1 MRMNLYQLMKTIQ
14 KVLVVFC
21 LMLSIPS
28 INAQDT
34 SNPWL
39 VSVGFNAVGLQGDL
53 TGSTSLSESD
63 YKSMSFGVPSLSVF
77 RSIYGGLS
85 LGAQFSFNSLKS
97 ESSVSNTK
105 FSTIEG
111 ALKYGFARDSK
122 VSPFLKA
129 GFGRT
134 SFGIGSENGFN
145 QAPNATD
152 TYFGGAGL
160 SFRLGNKFDAFVES
174 SYRSTQ
180 DAPEGNYFQ
189 HVFGVALKIGG
200 VDTDGDGVYD
210 KNDECPDVPG
220 LEEFAGCPDSDGDG
234 IADKIDACPEK
245 AGTVEMNGC
254 PDSDGDGISDIED
267 ACPDQAGSIE
277 MNGCPDSDGDGINDK
292 DDSCPNEAGPI
303 ENKGC
308 PWGDMDGDGIPD
320 KYDTCPS
327 LGGPASNNGCPEVSE
342 EMISELLSEDS
353 MIRFMASS
361 SVIKGEESKVV
372 LNKIKTILENYPKSK
387 IVVEGYASS
396 DGSNSYNQKL
406 SEARAASVKEALTA
420 LGADASRISTVGYGE
435 DKPIGDNNRA
445 AGRKMNRRVQFSVS
459 KN

>member
-1 MRMNLYQLMKTIQ
+1 MKTIQ
-14 KVLVVFC
+14 KVLIIFS
-21 LMLSIPS
+21 LMLSFQS
-28 INAQDT
+28 INAQDR

-53 TGSTSLSESD
+53 IGSASLSESD

-97 ESSVSNTK
+97 ETNVSDAK

-134 SFGIGSENGFN
+134 SFGIGSDDGFN
-145 QAPNATD
+145 AATNATD

-160 SFRLGNKFDAFVES
+160 SFKLGDKFDAFVES

-189 HVFGVALKIGG
+189 HVFGVALKFGG

-234 IADKIDACPEK
+234 IADKIDACPDK

-254 PDSDGDGISDIED
+254 PDTDGDGISDIED
-267 ACPDQAGSIE
+267 ACPDQAGTVE
-277 MNGCPDSDGDGINDK
+277 MNGCPDSDKDGINDK
-292 DDSCPNEAGPI
+292 DDTCPNEPGPI
-303 ENKGC
+303 ENNGC
-308 PWGDMDGDGIPD
+308 PWGDMDRDGVPD
-320 KYDTCPS
+320 KDDACPS
-327 LGGPASNNGCPEVSE
+327 LGGSASNNGCPEIPE
-342 EMISELLSEDS
+342 DIISELLSESS
-353 MIRFMASS
+353 MIQFMASS
-361 SVIKGEESKVV
+361 SVIKGEESKGV
-372 LNKIKTILENYPKSK
+372 LNKIKTILESYPKSE
-387 IVVEGYASS
+387 IIVEGYASS
-396 DGSNSYNQKL
+396 DGSKAYNQKL

-420 LGADASRISTVGYGE
+420 LGAVGSRISTIGYGE
-435 DKPIGDNNRA
+435 DKPIGDNKRA
-445 AGRKMNRRVQFSVS
+445 AGRKINRRVQFSVS
-459 KN
+459 KK

>member
-1 MRMNLYQLMKTIQ
+1 
-14 KVLVVFC
+14 
-21 LMLSIPS
+21 MLSFTS

-53 TGSTSLSESD
+53 TGSTPLSESD

-85 LGAQFSFNSLKS
+85 LGAQISFNSLKS
-97 ESSVSNTK
+97 ESSSSDAK

-111 ALKYGFARDSK
+111 AVKYGFARDSK

-145 QAPNATD
+145 AAINATD
-152 TYFGGAGL
+152 TYFGGVGL
-160 SFRLGNKFDAFVES
+160 SFKLGDRFGAFLET

-180 DAPEGNYFQ
+180 DAPKGNYFQ
-189 HVFGVALKIGG
+189 HVFGVALKFGG

-210 KNDECPDVPG
+210 KSDECPDIPG

-234 IADKIDACPEK
+234 IADKIDACPDK

-254 PDSDGDGISDIED
+254 PDSDGDGISDLED
-267 ACPDQAGSIE
+267 ACPEQAGSVE
-277 MNGCPDSDGDGINDK
+277 MSGCPDSDGDGINDK
-292 DDSCPNEAGPI
+292 DDSCPDEAGPI

-308 PWGDMDGDGIPD
+308 PWGDMDGDGILD
-320 KYDTCPS
+320 KDDACPS
-327 LGGPASNNGCPEVSE
+327 KSGPGSNNGCPEISE
-342 EMISELLSEDS
+342 EIISELLTEGS
-353 MIRFMASS
+353 MVRFMASS
-361 SVIKGEESKVV
+361 SVINTEESKEV
-372 LNKIKTILENYPKSK
+372 LNKIKMILESYPKSE
-387 IVVEGYASS
+387 IVIEGYASS
-396 DGSNSYNQKL
+396 DGSKVYNQKL

-420 LGADASRISTVGYGE
+420 LGADGLRISTVGYGE

-445 AGRKMNRRVQFSVS
+445 AGRKMNRRVQFSFG

>member
-1 MRMNLYQLMKTIQ
+1 MKTIQ
-14 KVLVVFC
+14 KVLIIFS
-21 LMLSIPS
+21 LMLLFQS
-28 INAQDT
+28 INAQDR

-53 TGSTSLSESD
+53 IGSASLSESD

-97 ESSVSNTK
+97 ETNVSDAK

-134 SFGIGSENGFN
+134 SFGIGSDDGFN
-145 QAPNATD
+145 AATNATD

-160 SFRLGNKFDAFVES
+160 SFKLGDKFDAFVES

-189 HVFGVALKIGG
+189 HVFGVALKFGG

-234 IADKIDACPEK
+234 IADKIDACPDK

-254 PDSDGDGISDIED
+254 PDTDGDGISDIED
-267 ACPDQAGSIE
+267 ACPDQAGTVE
-277 MNGCPDSDGDGINDK
+277 MNGCPDSDKDGINDK
-292 DDSCPNEAGPI
+292 DDTCPNEPGPI
-303 ENKGC
+303 ENNGC
-308 PWGDMDGDGIPD
+308 PWGDMDRDGVPD
-320 KYDTCPS
+320 KDDACPS
-327 LGGPASNNGCPEVSE
+327 LGGSASNNGCPEIPE
-342 EMISELLSEDS
+342 DIISELLSESS
-353 MIRFMASS
+353 MIQFMASS
-361 SVIKGEESKVV
+361 SVIKGEESKGV
-372 LNKIKTILENYPKSK
+372 LNKIKTILESYPKSE
-387 IVVEGYASS
+387 IIVEGYASS
-396 DGSNSYNQKL
+396 DGSKAYNQKL

-420 LGADASRISTVGYGE
+420 LGAVGSRISTIGYGE
-435 DKPIGDNNRA
+435 DKPIGDNKRA
-445 AGRKMNRRVQFSVS
+445 AGRKINRRVQFSVS
-459 KN
+459 KK

>member
-1 MRMNLYQLMKTIQ
+1 
-14 KVLVVFC
+14 
-21 LMLSIPS
+21 MLSFQS
-28 INAQDT
+28 INAQDR

-53 TGSTSLSESD
+53 IGSASLSESD

-97 ESSVSNTK
+97 ETNVSDAK

-134 SFGIGSENGFN
+134 SFGIGSDDGFN
-145 QAPNATD
+145 AATNATD

-160 SFRLGNKFDAFVES
+160 SFKLGDKFDAFVES

-189 HVFGVALKIGG
+189 HVFGVALKFGG

-234 IADKIDACPEK
+234 IADKIDACPDK

-254 PDSDGDGISDIED
+254 PDTDGDGISDIED
-267 ACPDQAGSIE
+267 ACPDQAGTVE
-277 MNGCPDSDGDGINDK
+277 MNGCPDSDKDGINEK
-292 DDSCPNEAGPI
+292 DDTCPNEPGPI
-303 ENKGC
+303 ENNGC
-308 PWGDMDGDGIPD
+308 PWGDMDRDGVPD
-320 KYDTCPS
+320 KDDACPS
-327 LGGPASNNGCPEVSE
+327 LGGSASNNGCPEIPE
-342 EMISELLSEDS
+342 DIISELLSESS
-353 MIRFMASS
+353 MIQFMASS
-361 SVIKGEESKVV
+361 SVIKGEESKGV
-372 LNKIKTILENYPKSK
+372 LNKIKTILESYPKSE
-387 IVVEGYASS
+387 IIVEGYASS
-396 DGSNSYNQKL
+396 DGSKAYNQKL
-406 SEARAASVKEALTA
+406 SDARAASVKEALTA
-420 LGADASRISTVGYGE
+420 LGAVGSRISTIGYGE
-435 DKPIGDNNRA
+435 DKPIGDNKRA
-445 AGRKMNRRVQFSVS
+445 AGRKINRRVQFSVS
-459 KN
+459 KK